1 MQEKRVLITGKSGTL
16 SIAIAQWLQSKNNM
30 VINQLG
36 LRDDEWKKQELGCY
50 DVVVH
55 VAGVTPQNTTQAE
68 TFYTVN
74 YQLTEELALKAKA
87 EGVKQ
92 FVYLSSMAV
101 YGLEQQMDINMGTVK
116 EATPCKPKSDYGK
129 SKFMAEESLKRLST
143 NEFQVAIVRVPS
155 IYGPSKTEY
164 LDQYR
169 YLSQKLPVIPNAFHS
184 HYKSAI
190 YVENLCELI
199 YLLVKNES
207 QGVFCP
213 DDGQYTTV
221 DYCAAIEPIKKKSK
235 ILGFL
240 LELLLKGNDRILDY
254 YGTICYSDE
263 LTNVFEGK
271 YRVCNLEEAVK
282 KSYEK

>member
-1 MQEKRVLITGKSGTL
+1 MQEKRVLITGQSGSL
-16 SIAIAQWLQSKNNM
+16 SIAIAQWLQSKNNI
-30 VINQLG
+30 VTSQLG
-36 LRDDEWKKQELGCY
+36 LKDDEWKKQNLDCY

-55 VAGVTPQNTTQAE
+55 VAGITPQKTTQAE

-74 YQLTEELALKAKA
+74 YQLTEELALKTKA
-87 EGVKQ
+87 QGVKQ
-92 FVYLSSMAV
+92 FIYLSTMAV
-101 YGLEQQMDINMGTVK
+101 YGLEQQMNISVGTVK
-116 EATPCKPKSDYGK
+116 KDTPCKPKSDYGK
-129 SKFMAEESLKRLST
+129 SKFMAEESLKQLET
-143 NEFQVAIVRVPS
+143 NEFQIAIIRVPS

-164 LDQYR
+164 LDQYK

-207 QGVFCP
+207 RGVFCP
-213 DDGQYTTV
+213 DDGQYAAV
-221 DYCAAIEPIKKKSK
+221 DYCVAIEPTKKKSK

-263 LTNVFEGK
+263 LSNVFEGK
-271 YRVCNLEEAVK
+271 YRVCDLKEAVK
-282 KSYEK
+282 RSYEK

>member
-1 MQEKRVLITGKSGTL
+1 MQEKRVLITGQSGSL
-16 SIAIAQWLQSKNNM
+16 SIAIAQWLQSKNNI
-30 VINQLG
+30 VTSQLG
-36 LRDDEWKKQELGCY
+36 LKDDEWKKQKLDCY

-74 YQLTEELALKAKA
+74 YQLTEELALKAKS

-92 FVYLSSMAV
+92 FIYLSSMAV
-101 YGLEQQMDINMGTVK
+101 YGLEQQMDINMGMAK
-116 EATPCKPKSDYGK
+116 EATLCKPKSDYGK
-129 SKFMAEESLKRLST
+129 SKFMAEECLRQME
-143 NEFQVAIVRVPS
+143 NGEFQLAIVRVPS
-155 IYGPSKTEY
+155 IYGRGKTEY
-164 LDQYR
+164 LDQYK
-169 YLSQKLPVIPNAFHS
+169 YLSQKLPIIPNAFCS

-199 YLLVKNES
+199 YLLVENES
-207 QGVFCP
+207 RGVFCP
-213 DDGQYTTV
+213 DDGQYATV
-221 DYCAAIEPIKKKSK
+221 DYCAAIEPAKKKSK

-240 LELLLKGNDRILDY
+240 LERLLKGNDRILDY